1 MPAHA
6 AVWRGCE
13 VAVSCALALTTAS
26 SLHDAPRCTQA
37 GLHTKKTGSR
47 KMKKERKNRLKKL
60 RGKALAEGQ
69 KKNT

>member
-1 MPAHA
+1 LPDLDCLSFAYPRTRW
-6 AVWRGCE
+6 V
-13 VAVSCALALTTAS
+13 VSDL
-26 SLHDAPRCTQA
+26 QA

-69 KKNT
+69 KKK